1 MGYFHNLFINGT
13 VGFLLQ
19 CIFSHLLLP
28 YPKDV
33 CLCKIMYSIKLI
45 PNLWPTDIF
54 ALCRSTPTAVPVQPR
69 RRIYSKMSS
78 KALISAAFFWCLAV
92 FHQATSSRAGR
103 ECKKIPLYKSAQT
116 KLPHRDTVQT
126 NAHRQTRM
134 QILTFIYRF
143 AAFLGA

>member
-69 RRIYSKMSS
+69 RRISSKMSS
-78 KALISAAFFWCLAV
+78 KPLISAAFFDVWPFFIKRHRHVQDVNAKRFPC
-92 FHQATSSRAGR
+92 TSQLRQNCPTEILCR
-103 ECKKIPLYKSAQT
+103 QMHTDKQECKY
-116 KLPHRDTVQT
+116 
-126 NAHRQTRM
+126 
-134 QILTFIYRF
+134 
-143 AAFLGA
+143 

>member
-1 MGYFHNLFINGT
+1 MGYFHNLFRNGT
-13 VGFLLQ
+13 VGFLFQ
-19 CIFSHLLLP
+19 CMFSHLLLP

-54 ALCRSTPTAVPVQPR
+54 ALCCSTPTAVPAQPR
-69 RRIYSKMSS
+69 GRISSKMSS
-78 KALISAAFFWCLAV
+78 KPLISAAFFWRLAV
-92 FHQATSSRAGR
+92 FLKQHRHMQDLNLKRW
-103 ECKKIPLYKSAQT
+103 PLYKSAQT

-134 QILTFIYRF
+134 LISTFIYRF
-143 AAFLGA
+143 GT

>member
-54 ALCRSTPTAVPVQPR
+54 ALYLSAKDLAPTAVPVQPR
-69 RRIYSKMSS
+69 GRISSKMSS
-78 KALISAAFFWCLAV
+78 KPLISAAFF
-92 FHQATSSRAGR
+92 
-103 ECKKIPLYKSAQT
+103 
-116 KLPHRDTVQT
+116 
-126 NAHRQTRM
+126 
-134 QILTFIYRF
+134 
-143 AAFLGA
+143 